1 MGVENEGLWIQ
12 TYTGRRFEPEKF
24 TAADVDIRDVA
35 HALSNVCRFGGHC
48 REFYSVAQHCVLASY
63 YVELRWPDDD
73 ATPGVVRRDV
83 RLAAMQ
89 AALLHDAAEAY
100 LGDIPSPLKRLAE
113 KLCNYE
119 YGIIAAVNQR
129 FGLDVMLRGPHGQR
143 IREAVRE
150 VDRRLLETERGL
162 HLTTKLPWAWD
173 ANGQRPA
180 PLEFAEEDRTPWSPR
195 EAEQHYLERFVQV
208 FGGNLATHPWPVDVA
223 EMPGPGAKATAAK
236 GGGL

>member
-100 LGDIPSPLKRLAE
+100 LGDIMSPLKRMAE
-113 KLCNYE
+113 KLCAHE
-119 YGIIAAVNQR
+119 YSINDAVARR
-129 FGLDVMLRGPHGQR
+129 FGLAVMLEGPHGQR

-162 HLTTKLPWAWD
+162 HLTTELPWVWD
-173 ANGQRPA
+173 ADGHRPT
-180 PLEFAEEDRTPWSPR
+180 PLELTKEDRTPWTPQ
-195 EAEQHYLERFVQV
+195 EAEQRFLERFSHV
-208 FGGNLATHPWPVDVA
+208 FGGNLTVHPWPVDVA
-223 EMPGPGAKATAAK
+223 ETRDAAAAK
-236 GGGL
+236 GGAQ